1 MPFAIKAADLA
12 VSLLNGTSYVL
23 KDHCLPCGNIYL
35 LATAELPGRDKA
47 SPVGVSEAGLQPLD
61 YAVFSASP
69 SRLYLFFFSFY
80 YKRLPFIASRKPG
93 ALQWISSA
101 ESLFNYGAPKVC

>member
-47 SPVGVSEAGLQPLD
+47 SPAGVSEAGLQPLD

-69 SRLYLFFFSFY
+69 SRLYLFFFFF
-80 YKRLPFIASRKPG
+80 L
-93 ALQWISSA
+93 L
-101 ESLFNYGAPKVC
+101 

>member
-47 SPVGVSEAGLQPLD
+47 SPAGVSEAGFQPLD
-61 YAVFSASP
+61 YAMFSAPP
-69 SRLYLFFFSFY
+69 SRLFFFFLFTIRDFHLLLLESQVHCSGY
-80 YKRLPFIASRKPG
+80 LRRNPCFIMEHLRCAG
-93 ALQWISSA
+93 
-101 ESLFNYGAPKVC
+101 

>member
-1 MPFAIKAADLA
+1 MGGGSGIQCLHPRILKARLMPFAIKAADLA

-47 SPVGVSEAGLQPLD
+47 SPAGVSEAGLQPLD
-61 YAVFSASP
+61 YAVFSAPP
-69 SRLYLFFFSFY
+69 SRLFFFF
-80 YKRLPFIASRKPG
+80 L
-93 ALQWISSA
+93 L
-101 ESLFNYGAPKVC
+101 